1 MLRDRVSSFWALEV
15 ACLGG
20 SNPPEPPF
28 VPAPAWRHVPRGTV
42 GPGAL
47 FLFLLGYS
55 NHKPPPLPYSL
66 YEGRCIRCPGFTL
79 WQSTSLKRTRRSS
92 AVSLEVLARSTKG
105 EQIRN

>member
-15 ACLGG
+15 ACPRGI
-20 SNPPEPPF
+20 NPPEPPF
-28 VPAPAWRHVPRGTV
+28 CSGASLAPCSSGTV

-55 NHKPPPLPYSL
+55 NHKPQPLPYSL

-79 WQSTSLKRTRRSS
+79 WQSTSLERTRRSS
-92 AVSLEVLARSTKG
+92 RVSLEVLVSSTKG

>member
-15 ACLGG
+15 VILGG
-20 SNPPEPPF
+20 SNPLSPFF
-28 VPAPAWRHVPRGTV
+28 VPAPAWRHSSSGTV
-42 GPGAL
+42 GPPVPL

-55 NHKPPPLPYSL
+55 NHKPQPLPYSL

-92 AVSLEVLARSTKG
+92 AVSLRS
-105 EQIRN
+105 